1 MTTSV
6 FESFGLVP
14 ANIKWT
20 VVRGDT
26 AELKIDF
33 LQDDEVT
40 TVDISDW
47 TFEAN
52 AYDIKGEATDEL
64 EVTVGNGYVVIV
76 AASDITENWGVG
88 YGSVVGELGFDLQ
101 VAYSN
106 KTWTPVVGTIKVLG
120 DVTGAGL

>member
-1 MTTSV
+1 MTTSI

-26 AELKIDF
+26 AELKVEF
-33 LQDDEVT
+33 LQDDEKT
-40 TVDISDW
+40 AFDISDW
-47 TFEAN
+47 EFEAN
-52 AYDIKGEATDEL
+52 AYDIKGAVVDEL
-64 EVTVGNGYVVIV
+64 EVTVEDDYIVIV
-76 AASDITENWGVG
+76 AASDVTENWGTG

-101 VAYSN
+101 VTYN
-106 KTWTPVVGTIKVLG
+106 DKVWTPVVGTVKVLG